1 AINAKQSE
9 LDGLTKPHSLMENQY
24 LDHLR
29 SSAVKISDKLEE
41 RLSKVTARR
50 ESTLKML
57 EKLQSEL
64 QMTDLE
70 LDMLKY
76 AQDANL
82 NFRFSLE
89 TSLTAQ
95 EPAVAESDSKRQEE
109 LRKDIAGIY
118 QRITAIHKIA
128 GISQIVE
135 PAQSPSV
142 PQDAAISS
150 SSSSSLS
157 LSLSSASSSSSSP
170 FETDTPAA
178 VKPAS
183 ANADMADRENN
194 SDYPLDKADQGTAA
208 NKTNQGAGNGGKKR
222 VIEEMRAKMAM
233 MKSQQSEAAKKL
245 GSLLEKRRLDQ
256 QQQQK
261 EQSSKQQ
268 RGSEDLESPV
278 KKKRRGSSLAV
289 AKLKSFPIDIF
300 LKSIT
305 RISKKRADEAR
316 LPRLL
321 GLDAIDNCI
330 LQPLVVADGIGISG
344 SACPVVQNMLDSSG
358 VHT

>member
-1 AINAKQSE
+1 
-9 LDGLTKPHSLMENQY
+9 MENQY

-29 SSAVKISDKLEE
+29 NSAVKISDKLEE

-57 EKLQSEL
+57 ERLQSEL

-109 LRKDIAGIY
+109 LRKEIAGIY

-157 LSLSSASSSSSSP
+157 LSSPSSSSSSP

-208 NKTNQGAGNGGKKR
+208 NKTNQGAGNDGKKR

-233 MKSQQSEAAKKL
+233 MKSQQSAAAKKL
-245 GSLLEKRRLDQ
+245 GGLLEKRRLDQ

-278 KKKRRGSSLAV
+278 KKKRRGSSLAT

-305 RISKKRADEAR
+305 RISKKRVDEAR

-321 GLDAIDNCI
+321 GLDAVDNCI